1 MFKNISI
8 KNITLLL
15 LIAAIALFTVACS
28 NNEAD
33 KETEKKEEA
42 TAWDAIKEKGKIV
55 VATSGTLYPTSFHDS
70 ESDKLTGYEVEVVN
84 EMAKRLGLE
93 VEYVEMG
100 FDGMLTSIN
109 NETVDLASN
118 DIEVNDD
125 RKDKF
130 AFSIPVK
137 YSYGSAIVRKDDLSG
152 IEKLEDI
159 KGKRSAGAATSVYM
173 DLSRKLGA
181 EEVVYDNATNEV
193 YLRDVAAGRTDVIL
207 NDYYL
212 QTLALAYFPDLNI
225 TIHPNIKFNKSEA
238 ALVMKK
244 ENTELLENVNK
255 VLTEMIEDGTMGEI
269 SKKFF
274 ADADVTKEV
283 TIDVPEYET
292 K

>member
-274 ADADVTKEV
+274 ANADVTKEV